1 MVSLQSALGF
11 VTTSIQL
18 MRHFLGAPSSQSSR
32 RPQDERGQISTE
44 HRSSASTSSVH
55 SRPES
60 NSNRPSD
67 TQPQNWPLQATSRSF
82 GSSRERQPSIDPHPS
97 TSRPLSQSSYTPLSY
112 ATSPSN
118 TSHRSF
124 PSPTSSSVA
133 SNVAYQRP
141 IPSSETMSEVGNT
154 VHVPPSNSAPDQSNL
169 WQHHHY
175 IAPSTSAA
183 FAAQQT
189 DRYIC
194 NTCNKAFSRPSSLR
208 IHSHSHTGEKP
219 FRCPHAGCGKAF
231 SVRSNMKRHE
241 RGCHT
246 GMSQGDS

>member
-1 MVSLQSALGF
+1 MRLSIG
-11 VTTSIQL
+11 TS
-18 MRHFLGAPSSQSSR
+18 GSQGVR
-32 RPQDERGQISTE
+32 RAQVERGQGSTDRRPSISN
-44 HRSSASTSSVH
+44 ASVH
-55 SRPES
+55 SRPEV
-60 NSNRPSD
+60 NSNAPSD
-67 TQPQNWPLQATSRSF
+67 TQTQSWPAQATSHSF
-82 GSSRERQPSIDPHPS
+82 GNSRERQRSIDSHPS
-97 TSRPLSQSSYTPLSY
+97 ASRPLSQSSYAALSY

-133 SNVAYQRP
+133 SNVTYQRP
-141 IPSSETMSEVGNT
+141 TPSSEVVSEAGDAM
-154 VHVPPSNSAPDQSNL
+154 HAPPNNSTPDQSNL

-246 GMSQGDS
+246 GMSPGTL